1 MGLEANAAG
10 HYPEIA
16 PTAYVHPT
24 ATVIGR
30 VCVGD
35 RVFDAPHA
43 VIRADEAGPDGTVQ
57 PIVIGDCVN
66 VQDCAVIHALGGT
79 GLTIGPRT
87 SIAHAAVIH
96 GPCEIGAGC
105 FVGFNSVVFRATLGS
120 EVVVLHQALVEGVA
134 IPSGCMVTS
143 GARVACDEDV
153 RQLKRT
159 TPELTEFAARVVQT
173 NVRLVESALKER
185 QVEAVNDAR
194 VSIVMGS
201 KSDLDVMSEAARTLS
216 QFAVPYE
223 IRVVSAHRTPQ
234 KAHQFAA
241 TAKARGVK
249 VIIAGAGKAAHLA
262 GVLASLTTVP
272 VIGVPL
278 PASDLG
284 GLDSLLSTVQMPGG
298 VPVATTAI
306 GKAGAKNA
314 ALLAIAIL
322 ALGDDRLDSQLAAFR
337 KSLRAEVENTDREVR
352 QSVTTG

>member
-1 MGLEANAAG
+1 MGLEANSAG

-16 PTAYVHPT
+16 PTAYVHPA

-30 VCVGD
+30 VLVGD
-35 RVFDAPHA
+35 RTFVGPHA
-43 VIRADEAGPDGTVQ
+43 VIRADEAGPDGTIE
-57 PIVIGDCVN
+57 PIVIGECAN

-79 GLTIGPRT
+79 RVTLGPRT

-96 GPCEIGAGC
+96 GPCKIGVGC
-105 FVGFNSVVFRATLGS
+105 FVGFNSVVFRATLGDG
-120 EVVVLHQALVEGVA
+120 VVVMHQALVEGVEL
-134 IPSGCMVTS
+134 PSGRMVPS
-143 GARVACDEDV
+143 GARVVCDEDA
-153 RQLKRT
+153 RELDPIT
-159 TPELTEFAARVVQT
+159 SELTGFAAKVVQA
-173 NVRLVESALKER
+173 NLQFVESALKRRE
-185 QVEAVNDAR
+185 EEMLNDPQ

-201 KSDLDVMSEAARTLS
+201 KSDLEVMSEAAKMLS
-216 QFAVPYE
+216 QFGVPHE
-223 IRVVSAHRTPQ
+223 IRVVSAHRTPA

-278 PASDLG
+278 PSSDLG

-298 VPVATTAI
+298 VPVATVAI

-322 ALGDDRLDSQLAAFR
+322 ALGDDKLDSQLSAFR
-337 KSLRAEVENTDREVR
+337 ESLRAEVEETDREVR
-352 QSVTTG
+352 QNASA